1 MPRHR
6 VTRNKVRFGCR
17 PQSNFRL
24 RRSAIRKHR
33 FRTFQSINF
42 LSNRNDQRWRNT
54 DEHEIERSDLGQRG
68 NKINRISSK
77 RNFEML
83 GVGITPKNLE
93 SLRFERHS
101 DGCTDQPGSNDAY
114 LQNGIPRESLI
125 GILQD
130 SMKMGRE
137 TWSKPIASSVQ
148 KLCVGRLEVT
158 AEPKNLGIGPDDQ
171 RSQSRIVVLRLIPKM
186 GRETRSKP
194 NASSVQKLCGG
205 RFEVTAELKH
215 LGIGSDDQRLQSRI
229 VVLRQIPKFGTTDPV

>member
-1 MPRHR
+1 MRQMAQNSNLAIVALRFQSHRHRVHFLNKIFNQIQSSRRSQVRGCQNPFRTAKQPIRRKRWTAFFMPRHR

-77 RNFEML
+77 RNFEMF

-158 AEPKNLGIGPDDQ
+158 AEPKSLSIGPDDQ
-171 RSQSRIVVLRLIPKM
+171 R
-186 GRETRSKP
+186 
-194 NASSVQKLCGG
+194 
-205 RFEVTAELKH
+205 
-215 LGIGSDDQRLQSRI
+215 LQS
-229 VVLRQIPKFGTTDPV
+229 